1 MLTAPASCT
10 DDDAPVVSSSV
21 TPVQALAPKD
31 SNPSHSAATQADSS
45 EAAPASGDNGLASGD
60 NGLASGDNGLASGDN
75 GLASGDNGMD
85 AYRRLQRRLI
95 MATLMATA
103 LAVPLCWVFF
113 DRATAASLLVGAVAG
128 LLYLS
133 LLARSVSRLGAE
145 SRSVS
150 KVQLLVPVV
159 LVLAAARIPALQMLP
174 ALVGFLLYKPA
185 LIVQAVFDS

>member
-1 MLTAPASCT
+1 LLTAPASCT

-45 EAAPASGDNGLASGD
+45 EAAPASGD

>member
-45 EAAPASGDNGLASGD
+45 EAAP
-60 NGLASGDNGLASGDN
+60 ASGDN

>member
-1 MLTAPASCT
+1 LLTASASCT

-45 EAAPASGDNGLASGD
+45 EAAP
-60 NGLASGDNGLASGDN
+60 ASGDN

-159 LVLAAARIPALQMLP
+159 LVLSAARIPALQMLP